1 MAEHNLPGSK
11 RDQVPDFSGCKSQDT
26 TRTCEPCKNALKC
39 VLDVKYT
46 LPTREEPYQWK
57 GGFGELATREAP
69 FLLLDVG
76 GEVNVPFEV
85 VSSSCCHGNSQ
96 CGTLKYIE
104 FDYLNQ
110 LMGTLEEALKEAGS
124 SGNLPFKFN
133 DGYYD
138 HSIKPGPAYITEITY
153 DENGNE
159 AIEVAREG
167 LPVPRNDFS
176 LEIKNKAPGNKK
188 ATEENGEPPAE
199 SKTTVQFTNLLTEYR
214 ELGQFLGRTFNF
226 VYDSKLANMP
236 FSHYVAYGFECCGNS
251 SPELKDLS
259 VVTANSF
266 YVIPKYEVDL
276 TVKAY
281 FQKSLKGTFTIANFK
296 DDLLG
301 FLKSFSL
308 DIDITEKFKGKKGA
322 SGKLVIEN
330 VGGIVSSA
338 KEAIIAGKDKI
349 KSTAESVQELLKA
362 SSLASDEGG
371 TITIPPYLSVLLDV
385 IKGAPEWI
393 AQYDQLLQALGL
405 SDTVTDVK
413 KAGEEYAEGFEK
425 IRSEMK
431 KPKSK
436 RKKIDLGFKDIVKTK
451 MTTGLPKFTYT
462 SKSELK
468 EGKEE
473 WEIERTVSKFKIDD
487 VFGFEVQIDLALL
500 IFARIPITAVALAIS
515 KGLDSP
521 HLELSTDKNFLTG
534 LSAAELEAR
543 NNTNL
548 RVTIVIHGFLK
559 ATVTGTA
566 FEMDIGSSKVNQLNY
581 KNKAPTSSGADSSK
595 DSSPSI
601 GYTTWGD
608 IKTEFDAGIWA
619 DGKAW
624 IFYGGLDASFN
635 LSANFYLCDAYA
647 IRRHPNGQPDFVS
660 DACCFFNG
668 LSLAWKVEIYGGM
681 KIKGNEFKDKL
692 LDEKGSSKVDRLP
705 EQQLTNDQITDPNW
719 RQKRLDELDPL
730 RKPWKEE
737 SDYWRKKNGLGQA
750 GLHSEKAY
758 ILVRD
763 KSDQQAYDKY
773 PNYTP
778 DMETEYHRLAKYQTF
793 YKNNKDIL
801 AAIEQLN
808 LDILADPAGGTFA
821 QLEKR
826 FDLMQ
831 KIHADLLKLGYP
843 TKPGEYV
850 LGTLQDEYDLRDR
863 YQKLLEAEGS
873 AEALKK
879 KEALQDMDDIGH
891 ETLFGARLFGAS
903 KFLFSER
910 EAIRKKLMKEKFI
923 APKK

>member
-1 MAEHNLPGSK
+1 MIKNSLPGSK
-11 RDQVPDFSGCKSQDT
+11 RGQKPDFSDCKSQDPASV
-26 TRTCEPCKNALKC
+26 CEPCKIPLNC
-39 VLDVKYT
+39 VFDVLFT

-57 GGFGELATREAP
+57 GGGGEFTTRKAP
-69 FLLLDVG
+69 FLLLDEG
-76 GEVNVPFEV
+76 SEVHVPFEV
-85 VSSSCCHGNSQ
+85 MGSSCCHDNPK
-96 CGTLKYIE
+96 CGTLQYIE
-104 FDYLNQ
+104 IDNSNRPLSTT
-110 LMGTLEEALKEAGS
+110 MGASLKDAGS
-124 SGNLPFKFN
+124 SGNLPFKFH

-159 AIEVAREG
+159 TIDVSREG

-176 LEIKNKAPGNKK
+176 LEIKNKAPGNEKK
-188 ATEENGEPPAE
+188 TEANGEPPAE
-199 SKTTVQFTNLLTEYR
+199 NKTTVQFTNLLTEHR
-214 ELGQFLGRTFNF
+214 ELGQFLGRTFSF

-236 FSHYVAYGFECCGNS
+236 FSHYVAYGLECSGNS
-251 SPELKDLS
+251 SPALKDLS
-259 VVTANSF
+259 AVTANSF

-281 FQKSLKGTFTIANFK
+281 FQKSLKDAFTIANFK

-330 VGGIVSSA
+330 VGGIVSSV
-338 KEAIIAGKDKI
+338 KETIIAGKDKI
-349 KSTAESVQELLKA
+349 KSTAESMQELLK
-362 SSLASDEGG
+362 SDKGS
-371 TITIPPYLSVLLDV
+371 TITMPPYLSVLLDIV
-385 IKGAPEWI
+385 KEAPEWI
-393 AQYDQLLQALGL
+393 AQYDQLLQSLGL
-405 SDTVTDVK
+405 TDTVADVK
-413 KAGEEYAEGFEK
+413 SAGKEYSEGFEK

-436 RKKIDLGFKDIVKTK
+436 RKKIDLGFKDIVKTG
-451 MTTGLPKFTYT
+451 MSTGLPKFTYT

-487 VFGFEVQIDLALL
+487 LFGFWIQIDLALL
-500 IFARIPITAVALAIS
+500 ILAKIPITAVALAIS

-534 LSAAELEAR
+534 LSAGELEAR

-548 RVTIVIHGFLK
+548 RVTLVIHGFLK
-559 ATVTGTA
+559 ATVTGSA

-581 KNKAPTSSGADSSK
+581 KNKAPKSSGSDETSK
-595 DSSPSI
+595 DRAPSI
-601 GYTTWGD
+601 GYTTWGN

-647 IRRHPNGQPDFVS
+647 VRRHENGQPDFVS

-668 LSLAWKVEIYGGM
+668 LSVAWKVEIYGGM
-681 KIKGNEFKDKL
+681 KVKGNESKDGDVWSQGDKKI
-692 LDEKGSSKVDRLP
+692 DSTP
-705 EQQLTNDQITDPNW
+705 EQQFSNDKISDPTW
-719 RQKRLDELDPL
+719 RQNRLDELGPL
-730 RKPWKEE
+730 RQPWKAE
-737 SDYWRKKNGLGQA
+737 SDHWREKNGLGQA
-750 GLHSEKAY
+750 GQISENAY

-778 DMETEYHRLAKYQTF
+778 EMEVEYNRLVKYQTF
-793 YKNNKDIL
+793 YKNNKNIL
-801 AAIEQLN
+801 AAIQQLN
-808 LDILADPAGGTFA
+808 WDILADPTGGTFA
-821 QLEKR
+821 QLEER

-831 KIHADLLKLGYP
+831 SIHADLLKLGYP

-863 YQKLLEAEGS
+863 YQKLLEADGS
-873 AEALKK
+873 PEALKK

-891 ETLFGARLFGAS
+891 ETLFGARLFGAR
-903 KFLFSER
+903 KFRISER
-910 EAIRKKLMKEKFI
+910 EAIRKKLMKEKFKT
-923 APKK
+923 PKK